1 MGKNERKQR
10 WLGHLLVILTSMV
23 LLTSWSLCGTYAKYT
38 SEATATSTARV
49 AKFEVDVTNKG
60 VWKQETGPVV
70 AEIAPGEKIYYKIEV
85 TNKSEVS
92 ISCQLSL
99 KSKYEDWPLTVS
111 ITDKD
116 KNELSNGSAVIEP
129 ASNTNF
135 PQTHTYY
142 ACISWDENAENAK
155 DASNAGKTDLVS
167 IIFEAVQAD

>member
-1 MGKNERKQR
+1 MHLGK
-10 WLGHLLVILTSMV
+10 MP
-23 LLTSWSLCGTYAKYT
+23 
-38 SEATATSTARV
+38 
-49 AKFEVDVTNKG
+49 KG